1 VRFDVLVEVALRP
14 GIADPQGATI
24 ERALPALGF
33 DQVSGVRTG
42 KAIRFSITAVD
53 EAMAGAQ
60 VEDLC
65 RRFLTNPVIEDAVV
79 TVSAADPGADPAA
92 LAVAP

>member
-1 VRFDVLVEVALRP
+1 MRYSVLVEVALRP

-42 KAIRFSITAVD
+42 KAIRFSIDAEG
-53 EAMAGAQ
+53 EAAARAQ
-60 VEDLC
+60 VEELC

-79 TVSAADPGADPAA
+79 SLSPD
-92 LAVAP
+92 AVEASR